1 MNWRRHGHVER
12 NLRLFSH
19 WNDPLVPQSSRK
31 QKIVKQYQSKWT
43 LLHSLTKI
51 QLDWCPS
58 LGLHFLQDLHG
69 FRLESFGRD
78 LIADL
83 DQNLFRSVQR
93 KSKKKGLSKCN
104 RKKRQLAPGQHLHFA
119 ATSFLQGA
127 QNGITGK
134 VPKQPRS
141 PVDHLV
147 KHLLT
152 YCISKKGECTQLGE
166 NIVMSVTSCAIHVC
180 GKPFVPPPRP

>member
-1 MNWRRHGHVER
+1 MDTLTLSNKDSTG
-12 NLRLFSH
+12 
-19 WNDPLVPQSSRK
+19 LVPVTWSSFPPRSAWFPPWIFRAWPYRRPRSKSVPFCATEK
-31 QKIVKQYQSKWT
+31 Q
-43 LLHSLTKI
+43 
-51 QLDWCPS
+51 
-58 LGLHFLQDLHG
+58 
-69 FRLESFGRD
+69 
-78 LIADL
+78 
-83 DQNLFRSVQR
+83 
-93 KSKKKGLSKCN
+93 KKGLSKCN

-119 ATSFLQGA
+119 ATSFLQAA

-180 GKPFVPPPRP
+180 GKPFVPPPRPWRSSSSLFLTLELPSHSISSAMVILLV